1 MKLSENTI
9 SILKNCA
16 LINEGIQ
23 IKPGSTI
30 RTISKMKNVLAK
42 ATIDE
47 TFDNEIVLY
56 DLNRFLGL
64 VGMLKDPEIEV
75 DATDKILNVKS
86 TSTNSKIRLSDV
98 SMIIAPPEK
107 DIDLVSPEVEFQL
120 KQNDLNQVVRSSSV
134 LGLPNIAVIGD
145 RQDIYLA
152 TLDQKDTNSDEFKIK
167 VGKTDAEFVFYFVT
181 ENLKLIPGDY
191 NVSIT
196 TKGFSHFKNTN
207 GKIEYWLANESGSE
221 FSE

>member
-16 LINEGIQ
+16 MINEGIQ

-75 DATDKILNVKS
+75 NSGEKILNVKS
-86 TSTNSKIRLSDV
+86 SSTNSKIRLSDV

-107 DIDLVSPEVEFQL
+107 DIDLVSPEVEFEL

-145 RQDIYLA
+145 RENIYLA
-152 TLDQKDTNSDEFKIK
+152 TLDQKDSNSDEFKIK
-167 VGKTDAEFVFYFVT
+167 VGTTSSEFVFYFVT
-181 ENLKLIPGDY
+181 ENLKLISGDY
-191 NVSIT
+191 NVSVT
-196 TKGFSHFKNTN
+196 TKGFSHFKNVN
-207 GKIEYWLANESGSE
+207 GKIEYWLANEAGSE
-221 FSE
+221 VSE

>member
-1 MKLSENTI
+1 MKLSEDTI

-16 LINEGIQ
+16 MINEGIQ
-23 IKPGSTI
+23 IKPGSTV

-42 ATIDE
+42 ATINE

-56 DLNRFLGL
+56 DLNKFLGL

-75 DATDKILNVKS
+75 NSTEKTLNVKS
-86 TSTNSKIRLSDV
+86 SSTNSKIRLSDV

-107 DIDLVSPEVEFQL
+107 DIDLVAPEVEFKL

-145 RQDIYLA
+145 RESIYLA
-152 TLDQKDTNSDEFKIK
+152 TLDQKDSNSDEFKIK
-167 VGKTDAEFVFYFVT
+167 VGNTNAEFVFYFAT
-181 ENLKLIPGDY
+181 ENLKLIAGDY
-191 NVSIT
+191 DVSIT
-196 TKGFSHFKNTN
+196 TKGFSHFKNVS
-207 GKIEYWLANESGSE
+207 GKIEYWLANEAGSE